1 MDFSIDIKKIVPNH
15 KRYQAISVIISEESI
30 TFHGI
35 LLRDESQGDF
45 YIEDRFTASSFSE
58 LLTMC
63 NNAYPVL
70 LNFEGKPIASRQVP
84 YQEGYLKKI
93 LFRADTQDF
102 YIYEAIQD
110 TDVFVSYTRTSI
122 IDPIL
127 DDFAHADFQVIRYTL
142 GSFVIKN
149 VLPYLEDELPIITT
163 SCHEITL
170 SRKQIIA
177 FEKSSTI
184 KEKPYSILNESLL
197 NYHLTAL
204 SLFIEEKTNA
214 PYVLG
219 SEATVKK
226 NKEDSYFKKIFKKG
240 GVIAIVLIICS
251 LIIGH
256 VLKSRTSNAFIE
268 KQSEISYLQQS
279 QAIIDKL
286 IEDKKNKE
294 YILTHSGFNRNAIF
308 TQYISEITN
317 AVPTEIIL
325 TSLEVQPL
333 EKKVKP
339 DEKIDLN
346 FNIIKISGISNEDIA
361 VDSWIDLLKKMPWV
375 QRIEVTNY
383 ERNRALDGRFEII
396 IEIS

>member
-1 MDFSIDIKKIVPNH
+1 MVPHH
-15 KRYQAISVIISEESI
+15 KRYQAINVVISEEDI
-30 TFHGI
+30 TFHGVLI
-35 LLRDESQGDF
+35 RDESQGDF
-45 YIEDRFTASSFSE
+45 YIENRFVASSFSE
-58 LLTMC
+58 LLAIC
-63 NNAYPVL
+63 KNEYPIL
-70 LNFEGKPIASRQVP
+70 LNFEGDPIASRQVL

-93 LFRADTQDF
+93 LFRANTQDF
-102 YIYEAIQD
+102 YIYEMIQD
-110 TDVFVSYTRTSI
+110 TDVFVSYTRTNI

-127 DDFAHADFQVIRYTL
+127 EDFTEADFQVIRYTL
-142 GSFVIKN
+142 GPFVIKN
-149 VLPYLEDELPIITT
+149 ILPYVEETASILTT
-163 SCHEITL
+163 SCNEITL
-170 SRKQIIA
+170 SRKRIIA
-177 FEKSSTI
+177 FDKNPAI
-184 KEKPYSILNESLL
+184 KETSFTILNESLL
-197 NYHLTAL
+197 NHHLTAL

-214 PYVLG
+214 PHVLG
-219 SEATVKK
+219 SEGIIKQ
-226 NKEDSYFKKIFKKG
+226 NREDNYFKKIFKKG
-240 GVIAIVLIICS
+240 GVIAIVLIMCS

-256 VLKSRTSNAFIE
+256 VLKSRASEAFIE

-317 AVPTEIIL
+317 VVPTEIIL

-346 FNIIKISGISNEDIA
+346 FNVIKISGISNEDTA
-361 VDSWIDLLKKMPWV
+361 VDTWIDLLKKNAWV
-375 QRIEVTNY
+375 GRIEVTDY
-383 ERNRALDGRFEII
+383 ERDRTLDGKFEIT